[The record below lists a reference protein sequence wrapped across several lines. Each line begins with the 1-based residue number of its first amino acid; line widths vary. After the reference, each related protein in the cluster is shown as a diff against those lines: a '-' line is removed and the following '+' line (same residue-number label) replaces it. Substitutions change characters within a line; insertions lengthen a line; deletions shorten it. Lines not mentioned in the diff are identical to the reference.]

1 MTFWESTKKS
11 IENATDILQGRRV
24 LYDSDKYRF
33 LSYSLAAI
41 HAIICLRF
49 FLLDYTIL
57 YIFNFVSTIAY
68 LYLGTVLA
76 KQEKYLHIFLFSYCE
91 VITHSVLASILAGW
105 DWGFMIYILAIIPV
119 AFYLSYSLPSLH
131 HNMKLPFLFSYVA
144 MCIFVVTIFLCDAI
158 DPIYTA
164 RKYDVELTIAYAFNS
179 LVAFIMLILFSI
191 FFVIEIRRNEI
202 KLESQ
207 FDALQSVSSIDPL
220 TKLLNRRSMDVHLT
234 DAMEI
239 AKTKGHRFS
248 LIIGDIDN
256 FKKINDTYGH
266 NVGDEILINVANT
279 IVANAPVNAQVC
291 RWGGEEI
298 LILVRIT
305 LDDAV
310 PVAEKMREQIE
321 KMVTYTE
328 IDKEDIPIRIT
339 MTFGVAEYV
348 PGFGIP
354 KLVAIADDN
363 LYRGKREGKN
373 RVVV

>member
-1 MTFWESTKKS
+1 MTFMESTKKS
-11 IENATDILQGRRV
+11 IENISDILQGRRI

-33 LSYSLAAI
+33 LSYSLAI
-41 HAIICLRF
+41 VHAIICLRF

-57 YIFNFVSTIAY
+57 YIFNFVSSILY
-68 LYLGTVLA
+68 FYLGTILT
-76 KQEKYLHIFLFSYCE
+76 KQEKYFEIFLFSYCE
-91 VITHSVLASILAGW
+91 ILIHSVTASILAGW

-119 AFYLSYSLPSLH
+119 AFYLAYSLSNLRHSLK
-131 HNMKLPFLFSYVA
+131 MPFLFSYIA
-144 MCIFVVTIFLCDAI
+144 MCAFIVTIFLCDSI
-158 DPIYTA
+158 EPIYTY

-179 LVAFIMLILFSI
+179 LVAFVMLIIFSL

-207 FDALQSVSSIDPL
+207 FSTLQSVSSVDPL
-220 TKLLNRRSMDVHLT
+220 TKLLNRRSMDVHLSE
-234 DAMEI
+234 AMDI

-279 IVANAPVNAQVC
+279 IVANAPGNAHVC

-298 LILVRIT
+298 LILVRST

>member
-11 IENATDILQGRRV
+11 IENAADILQGRRV

-131 HNMKLPFLFSYVA
+131 HNMNFPFLFSYVA

-207 FDALQSVSSIDPL
+207 FDTLQSVSSIDPL

-279 IVANAPVNAQVC
+279 IVANAPGNAQVC

-298 LILVRIT
+298 LILVRST

-310 PVAEKMREQIE
+310 PVGEVSFCLEN
-321 KMVTYTE
+321 VT
-328 IDKEDIPIRIT
+328 DLPKEL
-339 MTFGVAEYV
+339 A
-348 PGFGIP
+348 
-354 KLVAIADDN
+354 K
-363 LYRGKREGKN
+363 
-373 RVVV
+373 

>member
-1 MTFWESTKKS
+1 MTFVESTKKS
-11 IENATDILQGRRV
+11 IENISDILQGRRV

-33 LSYSLAAI
+33 LSYSLGVV

-57 YIFNFVSTIAY
+57 YIFNFVSSILY
-68 LYLGTVLA
+68 FYLGTILT
-76 KQEKYLHIFLFSYCE
+76 KQEKYLEIFLFSYCE

-119 AFYLSYSLPSLH
+119 AFYLAYSLPNLH
-131 HNMKLPFLFSYVA
+131 HSLKMPFLFSYIA
-144 MCIFVVTIFLCDAI
+144 MCVFVVTIFLCDAI
-158 DPIYTA
+158 DPIYTY

-179 LVAFIMLILFSI
+179 LVAFVMLIIFSL
-191 FFVIEIRRNEI
+191 FFVIEIRRNEL

-207 FDALQSVSSIDPL
+207 FSTLQSVSSRDPL
-220 TKLLNRRSMDVHLT
+220 TKLLNRRSMDVHLSE
-234 DAMEI
+234 AMDI
-239 AKTKGHRFS
+239 AKAKGHRFS

-279 IVANAPVNAQVC
+279 IVSNAPGNAQVC

-298 LILVRIT
+298 LILVRSTI
-305 LDDAV
+305 DDAV

-363 LYRGKREGKN
+363 LYRGKKEGKN
-373 RVVV
+373 RVIV

>member
-1 MTFWESTKKS
+1 MTFVESTKKS
-11 IENATDILQGRRV
+11 IENISDILQGRRI

-33 LSYSLAAI
+33 LSYSLAVV

-49 FLLDYTIL
+49 LLLDYTIL
-57 YIFNFVSTIAY
+57 YIFNFVSAILY
-68 LYLGTVLA
+68 LYLGTVLT
-76 KQEKYLHIFLFSYCE
+76 KQEKYFEIFLFSYCE
-91 VITHSVLASILAGW
+91 ILIHSVTASILAGW

-119 AFYLSYSLPSLH
+119 AFYLAYSLPNLH
-131 HNMKLPFLFSYVA
+131 HSLKMPFLFSYIA
-144 MCIFVVTIFLCDAI
+144 MCVFVVTIFLCDAI
-158 DPIYTA
+158 DPIYTF

-179 LVAFIMLILFSI
+179 LVAFVMLIIFSI

-207 FDALQSVSSIDPL
+207 FDTLQSVSSIDPL
-220 TKLLNRRSMDVHLT
+220 TKLLNRRSMDAHLS
-234 DAMEI
+234 DAMDI

-279 IVANAPVNAQVC
+279 IVTNAPDNAHVC

-298 LILVRIT
+298 LILVRST

-363 LYRGKREGKN
+363 LYRGKKEGKN